1 MCSALFFGLQIS
13 SQNQDFLKID
23 SILKSKVDEN
33 HPGIAVGILKDGN
46 IIYEKY
52 FGLSNLQ
59 HKVKFD
65 ENTRSNI
72 ASTAKQ
78 FTALIILDLSLNEK
92 LSLEDDIR
100 KYLPKLYKNVN
111 DKIKLRHLLNHT
123 SGIRDYV
130 ELLDLE
136 GDVLWKRVGLDN
148 DAILEL
154 IENQEELGFTPGSQY
169 SYSNTNYVLLTKII
183 EKI

>member
-1 MCSALFFGLQIS
+1 MSNNQLVSLYSSKIPVFQQSIPKKTDIQLVIDKENNIWVANKSSEKLFTLDGYYCDMELLKILLLQGQKISDYKLKINHQNIQSFGYDETIINFSIQAPGKQIIE
-13 SQNQDFLKID
+13 SQANNFQKID
-23 SILKSKVDEN
+23 SILKSKVEEN

-78 FTALIILDLSLNEK
+78 FTA
-92 LSLEDDIR
+92 
-100 KYLPKLYKNVN
+100 
-111 DKIKLRHLLNHT
+111 
-123 SGIRDYV
+123 
-130 ELLDLE
+130 
-136 GDVLWKRVGLDN
+136 
-148 DAILEL
+148 
-154 IENQEELGFTPGSQY
+154 
-169 SYSNTNYVLLTKII
+169 
-183 EKI
+183 

>member
-1 MCSALFFGLQIS
+1 MRYFVLCSALFFGLQIS

-65 ENTRSNI
+65 EKTRSNI

-78 FTALIILDLSLNEK
+78 FTALMILCIFAVVLAAFIGHFCLGFHRFYRLHS
-92 LSLEDDIR
+92 SAH
-100 KYLPKLYKNVN
+100 
-111 DKIKLRHLLNHT
+111 DKI
-123 SGIRDYV
+123 
-130 ELLDLE
+130 
-136 GDVLWKRVGLDN
+136 
-148 DAILEL
+148 
-154 IENQEELGFTPGSQY
+154 
-169 SYSNTNYVLLTKII
+169 
-183 EKI
+183 